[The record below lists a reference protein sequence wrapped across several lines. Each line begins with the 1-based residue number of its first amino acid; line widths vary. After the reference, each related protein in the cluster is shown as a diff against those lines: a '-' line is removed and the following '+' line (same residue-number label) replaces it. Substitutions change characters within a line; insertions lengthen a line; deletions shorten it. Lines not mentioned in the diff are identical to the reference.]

1 MTTALCPG
9 ILTGIAAW
17 ALGSLYC
24 RTEELALCTGLLHA
38 SVSGLSCPLAGKPP
52 FNGANH
58 VALLR
63 AIERQ
68 EAQVPEPIRR
78 ALSAACASLLH
89 GLLRRNPVERLT
101 FEEFFAHP
109 FLRSGS
115 RSSSSQS
122 GSRHSSQS
130 SSLTYSAEPSP
141 MKPAD
146 RCGSSQ
152 RSCPINNSKEA
163 VPPLR
168 YSAEPSPMKP
178 ANRWLIPVVLFPL
191 PP

>member
-1 MTTALCPG
+1 MSVPG
-9 ILTGIAAW
+9 VSGAIDCSFVSFVNLKRVNRCLTPWHYVDVLTMEQGV
-17 ALGSLYC
+17 
-24 RTEELALCTGLLHA
+24 CTG
-38 SVSGLSCPLAGKPP
+38 VMQPRNPCCCAGKPP

-78 ALSAACASLLH
+78 ALSAACISLLH

-101 FEEFFAHP
+101 FEEFFSHP

-122 GSRHSSQS
+122 GSRNSSSSQS
-130 SSLTYSAEPSP
+130 SSLTISAEPSP
-141 MKPAD
+141 MKPTD
-146 RCGSSQ
+146 RCGLLPLFCAQ
-152 RSCPINNSKEA
+152 CNGNNEPGLLPA
-163 VPPLR
+163 VLC
-168 YSAEPSPMKP
+168 SMQ
-178 ANRWLIPVVLFPL
+178 
-191 PP
+191 